1 MYAQSD
7 TLLLADVFNIF
18 RNMCLEIYELDTAH
32 FFSAP
37 RINMA
42 SSLKKAKV
50 KEDLLTDIDLLLTVE
65 NILEVEFVML
75 FINMQKLIA

>member
-1 MYAQSD
+1 MSLI
-7 TLLLADVFNIF
+7 LLIF
-18 RNMCLEIYELDTAH
+18 FLHQELTWQA
-32 FFSAP
+32 A
-37 RINMA
+37 
-42 SSLKKAKV
+42 LKNAKV

>member
-1 MYAQSD
+1 MSLI
-7 TLLLADVFNIF
+7 LLIF
-18 RNMCLEIYELDTAH
+18 FLHQELTWQA
-32 FFSAP
+32 A
-37 RINMA
+37 
-42 SSLKKAKV
+42 LKKSKV

>member
-1 MYAQSD
+1 MSLI
-7 TLLLADVFNIF
+7 LLIF
-18 RNMCLEIYELDTAH
+18 FLHQELTWQA
-32 FFSAP
+32 A
-37 RINMA
+37 
-42 SSLKKAKV
+42 LKRAKV